1 MKGLLAMV
9 ALGSTAAQQD
19 YLNSSAVVNVSN
31 STNASRVDVLL
42 DPDQPNRRSNPNIRL
57 ASNAENPWGQHC
69 ADGRVEIDHGE
80 GDEEVWGTI
89 CSNGW
94 TQADVEVVCSM
105 LGFDYG
111 KAVWPYYGQTTAQ
124 LYGEG
129 FTTIWLDEV
138 ACEGDE
144 KYIGMCKHAPWG
156 NVSCTHGKEAGVVCS
171 DYKLGNSTTDNSKCA
186 KRDESTKRGE
196 TTYFYGKGKESRA
209 AKKST
214 QQQALAA
221 N

>member
-1 MKGLLAMV
+1 M
-9 ALGSTAAQQD
+9 
-19 YLNSSAVVNVSN
+19 
-31 STNASRVDVLL
+31 
-42 DPDQPNRRSNPNIRL
+42 
-57 ASNAENPWGQHC
+57 NPWGQHC

-94 TQADVEVVCSM
+94 TQADVDVVCSM

-111 KAVWPYYGQTTAQ
+111 KAVWPYFGQTTAQ

-171 DYKLGNSTTDNSKCA
+171 DYKLGNSTTDNTKCEPWGA
-186 KRDESTKRGE
+186 GCGRVGGRPNRGE
-196 TTYFYGKGKESRA
+196 PMVSELVAGGGARPM
-209 AKKST
+209 
-214 QQQALAA
+214 
-221 N
+221 